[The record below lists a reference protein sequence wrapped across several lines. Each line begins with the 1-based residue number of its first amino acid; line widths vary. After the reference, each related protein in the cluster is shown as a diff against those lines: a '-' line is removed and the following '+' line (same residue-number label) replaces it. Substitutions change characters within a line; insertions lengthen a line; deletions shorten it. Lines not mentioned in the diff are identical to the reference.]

1 MVVEDSWTTSEA
13 LATRPQRKKYVY
25 FLSYGF
31 LPNGIVADEK
41 DSLEFRLLATHNL
54 CSL

>member
-13 LATRPQRKKYVY
+13 LATRPQRKRYVY
-25 FLSYGF
+25 FLCHGF
-31 LPNGIVADEK
+31 LPGGIVADGK
-41 DSLEFRLLATHNL
+41 VFLEFRLLAIHNL